1 MDIQTFKLF
10 YLLLQAGRQNYFY
23 FLHRLVGHQNC
34 FYSLHLLVVH
44 QGQPYFLQQ
53 VYHQNYFSS
62 ILQQGYHQCFLL
74 QQFSPPLQVVIIYFT
89 VSSFFI
95 KILLVVSLQLSQVVN
110 LIPEIQ
116 KIRIFCHL
124 QEYHLD
130 FSLISFFTCCLLH
143 QFEGFLLTSSLQFN
157 FILLSF

>member
-10 YLLLQAGRQNYFY
+10 YLLLQ
-23 FLHRLVGHQNC
+23 VGHQNC
-34 FYSLHLLVVH
+34 FYFLHLLVVH
-44 QGQPYFLQQ
+44 QDQPYSLQQ

-110 LIPEIQ
+110 LIPGIQ

-130 FSLISFFTCCLLH
+130 FLLISFFTCWLLH